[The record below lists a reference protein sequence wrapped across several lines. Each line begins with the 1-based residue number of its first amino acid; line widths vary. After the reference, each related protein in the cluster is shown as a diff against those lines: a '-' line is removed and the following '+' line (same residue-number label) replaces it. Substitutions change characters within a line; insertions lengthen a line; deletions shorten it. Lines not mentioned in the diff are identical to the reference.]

1 MSWWTVSF
9 GSLNSPFH
17 EASFPLQ
24 QLVVAESSPYQA
36 AGSCAPAE
44 LLPAAI
50 HSYQGVVCLLETT
63 KWNVKLVLK
72 NI

>member
-1 MSWWTVSF
+1 MSWWIVSL
-9 GSLNSPFH
+9 GSLTSPFR

-24 QLVVAESSPYQA
+24 QLVAAESSPYQA

-44 LLPAAI
+44 LSPAAI
-50 HSYQGVVCLLETT
+50 HSYQSMHCLLKTT
-63 KWNVKLVLK
+63 RWNVKLVLK